1 MRLPR
6 AFFFTGFII
15 GQRSMTKTTRR
26 LLAVVC
32 IAVLIVTATIPAG
45 FDLSAV
51 LVYLG
56 PLFGTVIVSPAPE
69 PRLVSLGNSPARSV
83 RVSRGPPLA

>member
-1 MRLPR
+1 
-6 AFFFTGFII
+6 
-15 GQRSMTKTTRR
+15 MTKTTRR

-32 IAVLIVTATIPAG
+32 IAVLVVTATLPAG

-56 PLFGTVIVSPAPE
+56 TTVFGFGLPGFARVNLVLVILWIAVAVLLIREYRALS
-69 PRLVSLGNSPARSV
+69 ARTAAE
-83 RVSRGPPLA
+83 G